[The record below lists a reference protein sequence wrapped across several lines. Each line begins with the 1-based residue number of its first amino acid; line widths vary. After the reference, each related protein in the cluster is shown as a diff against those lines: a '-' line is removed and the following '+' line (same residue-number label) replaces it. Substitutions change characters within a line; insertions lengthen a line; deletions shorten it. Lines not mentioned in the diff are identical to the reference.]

1 MINKNLSA
9 KILTVCPEYKSPR
22 GGVAQCVSSYSK
34 MIFRDFKT
42 VRNSCSGKA
51 INKAAKCLAA
61 IFALIGTLMVDQNIK
76 IVHIHTAS
84 YNSFRR
90 SSIFVRLSKIM
101 GRKVVLHIH
110 GGGFKEYYASEPSF
124 VKRILASCDTI
135 AVLSPFWKSY
145 FDGICGP
152 AKVKVIPNII
162 ENPLFMDVVDDGMFH
177 LLFLGQ
183 IQRAKGIFDLVDVVK
198 AHKTEYGGKLILDI
212 GGGMF
217 EVEQLKKTIDDNH
230 LDGMVKFH
238 GWVSG
243 DDKIRLLN
251 TADAFIL
258 PSYTEGVPISILEA
272 ESYGLPV
279 LSTRVGGIPEIVG
292 DGENGFLFAP
302 GDKIAMKADIDK
314 LLTDRDLRRKM
325 GKSSRGKAAKN
336 LPSHIE
342 SVLTSLYDDLLTV

>member
-1 MINKNLSA
+1 M
-9 KILTVCPEYKSPR
+9 
-22 GGVAQCVSSYSK
+22 
-34 MIFRDFKT
+34 
-42 VRNSCSGKA
+42 
-51 INKAAKCLAA
+51 
-61 IFALIGTLMVDQNIK
+61 
-76 IVHIHTAS
+76 
-84 YNSFRR
+84 
-90 SSIFVRLSKIM
+90 
-101 GRKVVLHIH
+101 
-110 GGGFKEYYASEPSF
+110 GGFKEYYASEPFF

-152 AKVKVIPNII
+152 AKVKVVPNII
-162 ENPLFMDVVDDGMFH
+162 ENPSFMDVAGDGMFH

-217 EVEQLKKTIDDNH
+217 EVEQLKKIIDDNH

-243 DDKIRLLN
+243 DDKIMLLN

-292 DGENGFLFAP
+292 DGENGFLFTP

-314 LLTDRDLRRKM
+314 LLADRDLRRKM